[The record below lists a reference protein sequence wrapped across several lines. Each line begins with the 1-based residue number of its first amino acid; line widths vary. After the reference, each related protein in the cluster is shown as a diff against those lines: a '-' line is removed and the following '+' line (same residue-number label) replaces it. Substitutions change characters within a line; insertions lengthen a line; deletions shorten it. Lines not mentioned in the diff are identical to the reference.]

1 MNTNE
6 LLAEYRLHLLRL
18 GRSPGTLKQR
28 LGDLQRLHVH
38 AGPLEKIT
46 KTDLEQH
53 LDAHSEFW
61 SPAYR
66 KKVYASYR
74 SFFQW
79 ARKRKLIAQNPSK
92 GLEVVRVPRYLP
104 RPAPED
110 VVLEAFDNASTVE
123 AAMLCLG
130 ATQGLRRSEIAA
142 AHPSQRDGVSLR
154 VLGKGSKERV
164 VPLDPL
170 TMSLLEQLESEQGR
184 DDYYFRG
191 RFGGHVHPATVY
203 KWLKKHLGSEWST
216 HNLRHRAASHGLR
229 ETRDLRGVQ
238 ELLGHA
244 SLATTQIYTEVATEQ
259 LTLIVTANSL
269 RTKVIERRLSQTLLS
284 SNVPPAVTDADVQ
297 QAMGVLA
304 HHLSLVRDGG
314 ASGVNR

>member
-1 MNTNE
+1 MNSTE

-28 LGDLQRLHVH
+28 LGDLSRLHAH
-38 AGPLEKIT
+38 AGPLEDIT
-46 KTDLEQH
+46 KTVLEQH
-53 LDAHSEFW
+53 LDLHSAEW

-79 ARKRKLIAQNPSK
+79 ARKRKLIAQNPSR
-92 GLEVVRVPRYLP
+92 GLETVRVPRYLP

-110 VVLEAFDNASTVE
+110 VVLDAFDKASTVE

-142 AHPSQRDGVSLR
+142 AHPAQRDGMSLR
-154 VLGKGSKERV
+154 VIGKGSKERL

-170 TMSLLEQLESEQGR
+170 TLSLLEQLESEQGC

-203 KWLKKHLGSEWST
+203 KWLKQHLGTGWST

-229 ETRDLRGVQ
+229 ETHDLRGVQ

-244 SLATTQIYTEVATEQ
+244 SLATTQIYTEVSTEQ
-259 LTLIVTANSL
+259 LTSIVTANSL
-269 RTKVIERRLSQTLLS
+269 RTKVIERRLSQTLLNT
-284 SNVPPAVTDADVQ
+284 NVPATVTDADVQ
-297 QAMGVLA
+297 QAMRVLA
-304 HHLSLVRDGG
+304 HHLSLVQDG
-314 ASGVNR
+314 